1 MERGLS
7 ADWLTRLMERP
18 ALLLSGHAQ
27 RAEDQNLGLGWLY
40 YALGRIVRPRRA
52 VVIGSWRGFVPLM
65 IAKALQD
72 NAERGEVI
80 FIDPSLVDKFWKNE
94 SEVAAYFCGLGVE
107 NVRHFCM
114 TTQQFVETS
123 AYKSL
128 GEIGILFIDGR
139 HTKEQAKFDYDSF
152 RSLLAPRGLVLLHD
166 SMVVRDDKVYG
177 ADKAYKMT
185 VKFFVD
191 ELKTDPSVQVFDLP
205 FGASGLTMLR
215 MLDGEAARPLHEWL
229 GDPGLA
235 KIT

>member
-1 MERGLS
+1 MEQGIS
-7 ADWLTRLMERP
+7 ADWLAGLMARP
-18 ALLLSGHAQ
+18 SLLLSGHAQ

-40 YALGRIVRPRRA
+40 YAFGRILRPRRA

-72 NAERGEVI
+72 NTERGEVV
-80 FIDPSLVDKFWKNE
+80 FIDPSLVDNFWKDE
-94 SEVAAYFCGLGVE
+94 SEVAAYFRGLGVE
-107 NVRHFCM
+107 NIRHFRM
-114 TTQQFVETS
+114 TTQQFVETPD
-123 AYKSL
+123 YKAL

-139 HTKEQAKFDYDSF
+139 HTREQAKFDYDSF
-152 RSLLAPRGLVLLHD
+152 RPLLAPRGLVFLHD

-177 ADKAYKMT
+177 ADNAYKMT

-191 ELKTDPSVQVFDLP
+191 ELKQDPAVQVLDLP
-205 FGASGLTMLR
+205 FGASGLTVLR
-215 MLDGEAARPLHEWL
+215 MLDGEATRPLDEWL